1 MRIFKFIGMMVILLE
16 GVLLLAFWGGAVW
29 IGGWTGGMMLLSAV
43 LMILI
48 LPWIGQLE
56 VEFDLIKG
64 SANIR
69 LGWFAR
75 IIVGDGPDR
84 ESRFRFLFFKWRSHP
99 ESRKRSRIGKAK
111 SQFALNLSPES
122 LSRGIFALLQGI
134 NEMIWEADEISLK
147 LQAPTQIDL
156 VDLALAGVFGR
167 RLYGPLYLRFSGEG
181 EREIIIRFRI
191 GLLKGF
197 LIGLSALIQARPQQ
211 MWRSV
216 KV

>member
-1 MRIFKFIGMMVILLE
+1 MWVFKVFGMLVILLE

-29 IGGWTGGMMLLSAV
+29 IGGWKGGMILLSAV

-48 LPWIGQLE
+48 LPWIGHLE

-64 SANIR
+64 SANIK

-84 ESRFRFLFFKWRSHP
+84 ESRFRFLFFRWRRHT
-99 ESRKRSRIGKAK
+99 ESRKRSKIGKVKNK
-111 SQFALNLSPES
+111 SVLNLNPES
-122 LSRGIFALLQGI
+122 LSRGVLALLQGM
-134 NEMIWEADEISLK
+134 NELIWEADEISLK
-147 LQAPTQIDL
+147 IQAPTQIDL
-156 VDLALAGVFGR
+156 VDQVLARVFGK
-167 RLYGPLYLRFSGEG
+167 RLYGPLFLSVSDEG
-181 EREIIIRFRI
+181 EREILIRFRI

-197 LIGLSALIQARPQQ
+197 LIGLYALIQGRPRQ